1 MFRNLPQPRA
11 RIWDFCFF
19 KITLGPFFLW
29 LLNSREFPA
38 CISFIFFLPFPS
50 FASVIPFCLKARSS
64 AAARG
69 PVSLSSGVTR
79 AAAWS
84 CQCSEVESPNGYLS
98 ECNNVNLLVVILRG
112 KNKKQKKTTTKKL
125 QSRELASMASAAV
138 TSPGALPLPQGR
150 AQSAV
155 SIATWPRPAA
165 ALAGWPWS
173 GAGPAHHR
181 SPHPEPRE
189 LAHGKSFGLAGPEAS
204 L

>member
-38 CISFIFFLPFPS
+38 CISLIFFLPFPS
-50 FASVIPFCLKARSS
+50 FASAIPFCLQARSS

-84 CQCSEVESPNGYLS
+84 CQRSEVESPNGYLS
-98 ECNNVNLLVVILRG
+98 ECNNVNLLVVILRE
-112 KNKKQKKTTTKKL
+112 KKQKQKKNNHQKTAKQGAGERGLCCCYVTWGPSAAPGQGAVCSQHRHL
-125 QSRELASMASAAV
+125 ALASCGVGRVALVRGRASPPSL
-138 TSPGALPLPQGR
+138 TSPR
-150 AQSAV
+150 A
-155 SIATWPRPAA
+155 P
-165 ALAGWPWS
+165 
-173 GAGPAHHR
+173 
-181 SPHPEPRE
+181 
-189 LAHGKSFGLAGPEAS
+189 
-204 L
+204 